1 MPFRSRVLA
10 SIPAKD
16 ASGFDTG
23 DKLKMMT
30 ISKHLRT
37 LGLALILL
45 SVAGCSRSISNSGYG
60 ADRGGSNPFYKG
72 ELDAYDVLGIDPSQ
86 TISDA
91 DLKAAEITRAPMTL
105 RKGSAVMLVQSG
117 AALADQPM
125 VDDLSRYYDISSFS
139 GVPVAD
145 KRLCGH
151 DGATAPSYSKLL
163 RLAAAK
169 GGFDA
174 IIVYWGVLESATEGL
189 GTKAVSWVPIIGG
202 VIPDET
208 QHLRLRV
215 MLAVIDAHT
224 GQWSSLQVAP
234 PDDTAISNDH
244 SRAVSD
250 QRQVELLKKA
260 AYQAAT
266 DMVVAK
272 FSR

>member
-10 SIPAKD
+10 SIPAEDVPSFD
-16 ASGFDTG
+16 AG
-23 DKLKMMT
+23 DMLKKMMT
-30 ISKHLRT
+30 SKKLRPI
-37 LGLALILL
+37 GLALILL
-45 SVAGCSRSISNSGYG
+45 TIAGCSRSISNSGYE
-60 ADRGGSNPFYKG
+60 ADRAGSNPFYKG

-86 TISDA
+86 TISDG

-117 AALADQPM
+117 AAFADQPM
-125 VDDLSRYYDISSFS
+125 VDDLSRYYDVSSFS
-139 GVPVAD
+139 GVPLSD
-145 KRLCGH
+145 KRWGAH
-151 DGATAPSYSKLL
+151 DDAKTPSYAKLL

-174 IIVYWGVLESATEGL
+174 IIVYWGVLESAREGL

-250 QRQVELLKKA
+250 QRQVELLKTA

-266 DMVVAK
+266 NMVVAK